1 MNRQNTHEDLRKVEG
16 KAEELVS
23 LTLEVCEKRLTDS
36 CELSPEHVALSSA
49 AMSVRQSVKTFLAV
63 TSIPGAAK
71 DDADG

>member
-1 MNRQNTHEDLRKVEG
+1 MDHRQERHEDLLKVEG

-36 CELSPEHVALSSA
+36 RNLSPEHVALSSA

-63 TSIPGAAK
+63 TGIPGMEESEAE
-71 DDADG
+71 

>member
-36 CELSPEHVALSSA
+36 RELSPEHVALSSA
-49 AMSVRQSVKTFLAV
+49 VMSVRQSVKTFLAV
-63 TSIPGAAK
+63 TNIPGVEK

>member
-1 MNRQNTHEDLRKVEG
+1 MVRQDKHEDLRKVEE

-36 CELSPEHVALSSA
+36 RSLSPEHVALSSA

-63 TSIPGAAK
+63 TGIPGVTEG
-71 DDADG
+71 DAE